1 MSSSIHTNRSALQAL
16 QAVNAAGRDLAS
28 AQNKVST
35 GLKIAT
41 AKDNGAVFAI
51 ASTMRAD
58 IGGWGVVKSGLNRV
72 QSITDVALMGTER
85 IGELLIELQQ
95 HAVTLNDSIS
105 GASRRAVVDHMMAMI
120 KEIDQIARTT
130 AFDGVNLLTGKPTV
144 TTTTTHSYG
153 LPSSPLPQPAFS
165 SMAALPPNSFAWP
178 SSTVSYTLP
187 PSPQTPAS
195 FDQAVAAISG
205 SNSQTVAVDG
215 GTDTGRV
222 NLLLAKLAV
231 VALLA
236 LAAMGF
242 MLLGSVLENLIK
254 AAVFERTLTFAL
266 TGEAAGRF
274 IGFFG
279 LSWLRIIQFAMM
291 GMLAAVVTRSLLA
304 ALFVPL
310 VVGVAQFFTPQMLG
324 PMGVMPDAW
333 LSMLVNPGAS
343 IDAIQAVIAGGE
355 VAGALP
361 DGLVLKAWVS
371 VGLWTLAPLAGA
383 LAWFRK
389 QDLSKE

>member
-1 MSSSIHTNRSALQAL
+1 MLVDAIRAEGFRLSKNRTALFWSLLFVPIISLAIGALTNFVLKGSETKILGDEKMPPELKAALGRGTLDMADAL
-16 QAVNAAGRDLAS
+16 VTAAGNLANPLVLLFVLIGAATLYAGDYRWETWRLIS
-28 AQNKVST
+28 A
-35 GLKIAT
+35 
-41 AKDNGAVFAI
+41 
-51 ASTMRAD
+51 R
-58 IGGWGVVKSGLNRV
+58 
-72 QSITDVALMGTER
+72 
-85 IGELLIELQQ
+85 
-95 HAVTLNDSIS
+95 
-105 GASRRAVVDHMMAMI
+105 
-120 KEIDQIARTT
+120 
-130 AFDGVNLLTGKPTV
+130 
-144 TTTTTHSYG
+144 
-153 LPSSPLPQPAFS
+153 
-165 SMAALPPNSFAWP
+165 NS
-178 SSTVSYTLP
+178 
-187 PSPQTPAS
+187 
-195 FDQAVAAISG
+195 
-205 SNSQTVAVDG
+205 
-215 GTDTGRV
+215 RV
-222 NLLLAKLAV
+222 NLLLAKLTV

-274 IGFFG
+274 VGFFG